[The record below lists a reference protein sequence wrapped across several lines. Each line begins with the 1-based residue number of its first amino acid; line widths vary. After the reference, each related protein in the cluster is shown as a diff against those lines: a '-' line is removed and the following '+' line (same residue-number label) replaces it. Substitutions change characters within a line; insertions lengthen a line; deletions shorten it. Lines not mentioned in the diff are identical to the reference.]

1 MIQLNYERRTLER
14 LAAKVMEQAGVS
26 LNLSST
32 DGRIAKIKAFMIR
45 ARNADSDVEDMN
57 GYKAEMDGAISE
69 LEVSKMRCL

>member
-1 MIQLNYERRTLER
+1 
-14 LAAKVMEQAGVS
+14 MEQAGVS

-32 DGRIAKIKAFMIR
+32 DGRIAKIKEFMIR

-69 LEVSKMRCL
+69 LEVSTMRSL